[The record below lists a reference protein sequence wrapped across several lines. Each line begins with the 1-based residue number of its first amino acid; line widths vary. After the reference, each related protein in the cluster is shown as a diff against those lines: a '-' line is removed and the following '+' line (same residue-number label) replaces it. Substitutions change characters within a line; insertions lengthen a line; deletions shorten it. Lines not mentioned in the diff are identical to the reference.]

1 MGTVFLLQLF
11 FNQPA
16 SSISCNRS
24 SLRAWVHELGG
35 LCLVKCSL
43 YHHFDECFPLNDLL
57 PLGNRNHPDEGGF
70 KHWPWYR
77 FWTMSYL
84 HAGSHLLYFGQRW
97 GSPFIPCLHWMAR
110 QALGLGWQVARG
122 ICYTSMNFCDLLERL
137 SLPGYQGW
145 PFLAWSC
152 QRMWL
157 SLEHRLGLLS
167 KGSQF
172 SLLPFWIST
181 GIQS

>member
-11 FNQPA
+11 FKSA
-16 SSISCNRS
+16 SIFHLLQSFLFACVGPWTGRLTFGKVFSISSFWWAFSIKWSPPTGQQKPSRWRW
-24 SLRAWVHELGG
+24 L
-35 LCLVKCSL
+35 
-43 YHHFDECFPLNDLL
+43 
-57 PLGNRNHPDEGGF
+57 

-77 FWTMSYL
+77 FWTTSYL

-122 ICYTSMNFCDLLERL
+122 ICYTSMNFCDLLEWL

-152 QRMWL
+152 QLMWL